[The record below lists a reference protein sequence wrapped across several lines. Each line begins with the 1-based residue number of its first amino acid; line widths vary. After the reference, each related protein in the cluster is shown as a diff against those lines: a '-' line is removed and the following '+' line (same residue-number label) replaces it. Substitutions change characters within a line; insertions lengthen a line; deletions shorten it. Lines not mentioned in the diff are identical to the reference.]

1 MPKPRG
7 TTGATKMKIM
17 AVVCYNAECGQR
29 SYGYDIWRALKT
41 YFHIYLKDSDVR
53 NVYHHLKDLY
63 ALNMLAREE
72 VLGLGDTKRCFYNL
86 TERGRSLKHRYD
98 PYLEIVYRDV
108 GSR

>member
-41 YFHIYLKDSDVR
+41 YFHIYLKEGDIR
-53 NVYHHLKDLY
+53 NVYHHLKDLC
-63 ALNMLAREE
+63 ALDMLARDEDL
-72 VLGLGDTKRCFYNL
+72 VPGTTKRCFYQL
-86 TERGRSLKHRYD
+86 TERGRSIKHRYE
-98 PYLEIVYRDV
+98 PYLEIVRLDA
-108 GSR
+108 GSF